1 MRGDRRTMSKK
12 SKKRKKFGKMFYDFL
27 SSVVKKDKKDRF
39 EKTLPEIVEQY
50 YNKKANG
57 KELADIEDEEYD
69 YDPVEEKGSVKVYP
83 VADEAQTIV
92 NQMVKSRS
100 GFELLNDSELN
111 RFIESTVCYDLGI
124 DSKDDITS
132 IQIYEIHKNM
142 NKEKLS
148 IKFTVKYANAKKN
161 RHSFPKSMDKR
172 FLMDPEMFG
181 DIKNKNENNCYY
193 EIRNFILILSEP
205 DELAYNKV
213 TILAD
218 DFPYYSKN
226 TPRKYEYEKEIKYN
240 D

>member
-50 YNKKANG
+50 YNKKTNG
-57 KELADIEDEEYD
+57 KELADIEDEEYV
-69 YDPVEEKGSVKVYP
+69 YDPVEEKGSIKVYP

-92 NQMVKSRS
+92 NQMAKSRS
-100 GFELLNDSELN
+100 CFELLDDSELN

-132 IQIYEIHKNM
+132 IRIHDIQKNV

-148 IKFTVKYANAKKN
+148 ITFTVKYANAKKN
-161 RHSFPKSMDKR
+161 RHLFPKSIDKR
-172 FLMDPEMFG
+172 FLMDSEISG
-181 DIKNKNENNCYY
+181 DIKNKDENNCYD
-193 EIRNFILILSEP
+193 EIRHFILILSEP
-205 DELAYNKV
+205 DELTYNKV
-213 TILAD
+213 TILSD
-218 DFPYYSKN
+218 NFPYYSKN
-226 TPRKYEYEKEIKYN
+226 MPKKYEYEKEIKDN